1 MAVSERDFVFSRKS
15 IKIIPVDAV
24 LTSREPEGDQV
35 AFFNPSQD
43 RYFADAAV
51 PGNGSGGEILR
62 VVIFQF
68 SFQVLPP

>member
-1 MAVSERDFVFSRKS
+1 MAVSKWDFVFGGKS
-15 IKIIPVDAV
+15 EKVVPVDAV

-43 RYFADAAV
+43 RYFAYTAV
-51 PGNGSGGEILR
+51 PGNDSGSEILR

-68 SFQVLPP
+68 SFQELPP